1 MPHCEDCKN
10 PLQMEEPKIKA
21 EKKKYYKDAKYF
33 ENVKEEPKKKKK
45 SKKSN

>member
-1 MPHCEDCKN
+1 MPHCEDAKN

-21 EKKKYYKDAKYF
+21 EKKKYYKDKNYF
-33 ENVKEEPKKKKK
+33 ENVKEPKKK